1 METLIFVMGIFC
13 GAVLLGIA
21 YVIRELLRVKDE
33 IKTLKKN
40 KYVQE
45 DRFSGIEDEI
55 IRISERIEIS
65 TTKLHEEV
73 KERHSHLH
81 SRIED
86 VKNKSWEDSD
96 KMFQDVHRRIEKE
109 KLEIHSIMDSRF
121 NKMENKFIQH
131 ELLNP
136 SKRGQKAKDKK

>member
-1 METLIFVMGIFC
+1 METLIFVLGILC

-21 YVIRELLRVKDE
+21 YVIKELLRVKDE

-45 DRFSGIEDEI
+45 DRFSVIEDEI
-55 IRISERIEIS
+55 RKISDRIEIS

-86 VKNKSWEDSD
+86 AKNKSWGDSD
-96 KMFQDVHRRIEKE
+96 RMFQEVHRRIEKE
-109 KLEIHSIMDSRF
+109 KMEIHSIMDSRF

-131 ELLNP
+131 DLLNP
-136 SKRGQKAKDKK
+136 ASGEIKTSKR

>member
-1 METLIFVMGIFC
+1 METLIFVLGILC

-21 YVIRELLRVKDE
+21 YVIKELLRVKDE

-55 IRISERIEIS
+55 RKISDRIEIS

-86 VKNKSWEDSD
+86 VKNKSWGDSD
-96 KMFQDVHRRIEKE
+96 RMFQEVHRRIEKE
-109 KLEIHSIMDSRF
+109 KMEIHSIMDSRF

-131 ELLNP
+131 DLLNP
-136 SKRGQKAKDKK
+136 ASGEIKTSKR

>member
-1 METLIFVMGIFC
+1 METLIFVLGILC

-21 YVIRELLRVKDE
+21 YVIKELLRVKDE

-55 IRISERIEIS
+55 RKISDRIEIS

-86 VKNKSWEDSD
+86 VKNKSWGDSD
-96 KMFQDVHRRIEKE
+96 RMFQEVHRRMEKE
-109 KLEIHSIMDSRF
+109 KTEIHSIMDSRF

-131 ELLNP
+131 DLLNP
-136 SKRGQKAKDKK
+136 ASGEIKTSKR

>member
-1 METLIFVMGIFC
+1 METLIFVLGILC

-55 IRISERIEIS
+55 RKISDRIEIS

-86 VKNKSWEDSD
+86 VKNKSWGDSD
-96 KMFQDVHRRIEKE
+96 RMFQEVHRRIEKE
-109 KLEIHSIMDSRF
+109 KMEIHSIMDSRF

-131 ELLNP
+131 DLLNP
-136 SKRGQKAKDKK
+136 ASGEIKTSKR

>member
-1 METLIFVMGIFC
+1 METLIFVLGILC

-40 KYVQE
+40 KYVHN
-45 DRFSGIEDEI
+45 DRFSVLEDEI
-55 IRISERIEIS
+55 KKISDKMEIS
-65 TTKLHEEV
+65 ITKLHEEV

-86 VKNKSWEDSD
+86 AKNKSWGDSD

-109 KLEIHSIMDSRF
+109 KMEIHSIMDSRF

-131 ELLNP
+131 DLLNP
-136 SKRGQKAKDKK
+136 ASGEIKTSKR

>member
-1 METLIFVMGIFC
+1 METLIFVLGILC

-21 YVIRELLRVKDE
+21 YVIKELLRVKDE

-55 IRISERIEIS
+55 RKISDRIEIS
-65 TTKLHEEV
+65 TAKLHEEV

-86 VKNKSWEDSD
+86 VKNKSWGDSD
-96 KMFQDVHRRIEKE
+96 KMFQDAHRRIEKE
-109 KLEIHSIMDSRF
+109 KMEIHSIMDSRF

-131 ELLNP
+131 DLLHP
-136 SKRGQKAKDKK
+136 STGGVKSER

>member
-1 METLIFVMGIFC
+1 METLIFVLGILC

-45 DRFSGIEDEI
+45 DRLSGLEDEI
-55 IRISERIEIS
+55 RKISDRIEIS

-86 VKNKSWEDSD
+86 AKNKSWGDSD
-96 KMFQDVHRRIEKE
+96 RMFQEVHRRIEKE
-109 KLEIHSIMDSRF
+109 KMEIHSIMDSRF
-121 NKMENKFIQH
+121 NKMENKFIQQD
-131 ELLNP
+131 LLNP
-136 SKRGQKAKDKK
+136 STGGVKSER

>member
-1 METLIFVMGIFC
+1 METLIFVLGILC

-21 YVIRELLRVKDE
+21 YVIRELLRTKDE

-55 IRISERIEIS
+55 INISERIEIS
-65 TTKLHEEV
+65 IGKLHAEI
-73 KERHSHLH
+73 KERHSRLH
-81 SRIED
+81 ARIEEG
-86 VKNKSWEDSD
+86 KNKSWENSD
-96 KMFQDVHRRIEKE
+96 RIFQELGRRIDKE
-109 KLEIHSIMDSRF
+109 TSDIRSSMDSRF

-131 ELLNP
+131 DLLNP
-136 SKRGQKAKDKK
+136 ASGEIKTSKR